1 MASTEEK
8 LLTLLLSAEHLKEAA
23 KEQQKAVADSLA
35 VARETLKGYREI
47 SDSVAQQV
55 RDEVRQELQTLDVAG
70 LIAERISTDFQLLE
84 KSVENMKVNADALD
98 KEISIIRS
106 NIVAEYNTL
115 RGYSWKWLIGVFVF
129 AAVVIFSSV
138 ACVKLELEHAN
149 NVAANNYHQIKIL
162 QEKIDNLAAKKT
174 GAK

>member
-55 RDEVRQELQTLDVAG
+55 RDEVRQEVQKMDIAG
-70 LIAERISTDFQLLE
+70 LVGERISAGFQRQE
-84 KSVENMKVNADALD
+84 KSVGHMK
-98 KEISIIRS
+98 I
-106 NIVAEYNTL
+106 NT
-115 RGYSWKWLIGVFVF
+115 
-129 AAVVIFSSV
+129 VV
-138 ACVKLELEHAN
+138 
-149 NVAANNYHQIKIL
+149 
-162 QEKIDNLAAKKT
+162 
-174 GAK
+174 